1 MEFVIKTQKENGLLK
16 RMEVVGEVVAEK
28 ATPSV
33 ADVRKAC
40 AQACAA
46 DESLVV
52 VDHIYPEFGTLRSQV
67 IARVYADKAA
77 HDAAEAIKKKPKKK
91 KGAEAAAPEKKK

>member
-16 RMEVVGEVVAEK
+16 RMEVVGEIMAEK

-40 AQACAA
+40 AQTCKA
-46 DESLVV
+46 DESLIV

-67 IARVYADKAA
+67 IVKVYADKAA
-77 HDAAEAIKKKPKKK
+77 HDAAEIIKKKPKKK
-91 KGAEAAAPEKKK
+91 KGAKGAAPEKKK